1 MSAHTGVWKE
11 MVEAQDVLKKKAA
24 VCENFERA
32 FRNMVSVRKRGPTV
46 SGKMY
51 GRKGGRKGGSN
62 FSNVE

>member
-11 MVEAQDVLKKKAA
+11 MVEAQDVLKKAA
-24 VCENFERA
+24 VCENFERV

-46 SGKMY
+46 SGKIY
-51 GRKGGRKGGSN
+51 RRKGGRKSGSN

>member
-1 MSAHTGVWKE
+1 

-32 FRNMVSVRKRGPTV
+32 FHNMVSVRKRGLMV

-51 GRKGGRKGGSN
+51 GRKGGKKGGSN

>member
-1 MSAHTGVWKE
+1 MSVHTGVWKE
-11 MVEAQDVLKKKAA
+11 MVEAQDVLKKAA
-24 VCENFERA
+24 VCENFEKA

-51 GRKGGRKGGSN
+51 GRKGGRKSSSN